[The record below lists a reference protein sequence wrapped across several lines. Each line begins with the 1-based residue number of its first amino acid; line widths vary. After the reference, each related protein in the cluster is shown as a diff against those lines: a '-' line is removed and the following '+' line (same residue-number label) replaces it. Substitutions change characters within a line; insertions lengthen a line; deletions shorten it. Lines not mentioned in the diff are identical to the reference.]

1 MKRPTASVGRNSA
14 QRRNG
19 DIMSKFNRRRFLKGT
34 LNGGVIAVGLPLL
47 DVFLNENGTALANG
61 APIPMRFGTWSWGLG
76 MSESIFVPK
85 KTGPDFDLPEEIAAL
100 APIRKHIN
108 LYTNFHVFKDDA
120 PNLCHHSG
128 WVVLRSGIAPMT
140 SENRPGETIDVSVAR
155 HICNATRFRSLSATA
170 TGDMRDSFSYEG
182 GNSVNVPEWSPL
194 RFYQR
199 LFGEDFQDP
208 NAGSFTPDPRV
219 MVRKSAL
226 SAVRDDA
233 KKLEKSLGSADRARL
248 DQYFTGLRDLER
260 RFDLQLTKP
269 DPRAACVIGEAPEDL
284 PTGLDADLVSKR
296 HRMMT
301 DLMLMAVACDQ
312 TRVFNMFYASA
323 FSATTKPGYDKP
335 HHTATHEEAVDGELG
350 YQPNVSWFT
359 RRAMEEWAH
368 YVGALADFREGD
380 GSLLDNALIYCTTD
394 QSFAKTHAIDGIPMF
409 SAGTAGGRVKTGL
422 HIDGAG
428 SPGCRLGYTAQRL
441 MGLEIESWGDKSNTT
456 SGEIGE
462 ILV

>member
-1 MKRPTASVGRNSA
+1 MK
-14 QRRNG
+14 
-19 DIMSKFNRRRFLKGT
+19 KLNRRKFLKGA
-34 LNGGVIAVGLPLL
+34 LNGGGITVGLPLL
-47 DVFLNENGTALANG
+47 DIFLNDNGTAYADG
-61 APIPMRFGTWSWGLG
+61 TPIPMRFGTWSWGLG

-85 KTGPDFDLPEEIAAL
+85 KTGANFDLPDEIAAL
-100 APIRKHIN
+100 APVQEHIN

-140 SENRPGETIDVSVAR
+140 SQNKPGETIDVAVSR
-155 HICNATRFRSLSATA
+155 QIGNATRFRSLSATA
-170 TGDMRDSFSYEG
+170 TGDNRNSFSYEG

-199 LFGEDFQDP
+199 LFGEEFQNP
-208 NAGSFTPDPRV
+208 NAETFTPDPKV

-226 SAVRDDA
+226 SAVQEDT
-233 KKLEKSLGSADRARL
+233 KKLEQTLGANDRARL

-269 DPRAACVIGEAPEDL
+269 DPREACIVLEEPEIL
-284 PTGLDADLVSKR
+284 PTGLDADLVAKR

-312 TRVFNMFYASA
+312 TRVFNMFYAHA
-323 FSATTKPGYDKP
+323 FSSTIKPGYDKP
-335 HHTATHEEAVDGELG
+335 HHTATHEEAVDAELG

-359 RRAMEEWAH
+359 RRAMDEWAY
-368 YVGALADFREGD
+368 YVDALANFKEGD
-380 GSLLDNALIYCTTD
+380 GSLLDNSFIYATTD
-394 QSFAKTHAIDGIPMF
+394 QSFAKLHAIDGIPMF

-422 HIDGAG
+422 HVDGGG

-441 MGLEIESWGDKSNTT
+441 MGLDIESWGDKSNTT
-456 SGEIGE
+456 SSEIGE